1 MPWTLAFVLVV
12 FAPLAAINYYVWRKV
27 YSALCE
33 LTTWDRDRLRIV
45 SVGLHVWV
53 SLLPVVYIISYLI
66 LGRRAIPTFAGD
78 SFLIDFLF
86 SYPFWITLV
95 ILVQL
100 FLLFALLDVL
110 EIAMLRFV
118 PAVKQWF
125 RRRSSLIHASLVVI
139 ISFYSVVTIVRDT
152 WSVRVVEHK
161 VVLPPQFKPLHGFR
175 IAQIS
180 DVQEDGRTTAKD
192 LRRYVEKV
200 NSLHPDIVLFA
211 GDLITSGIHYIDSS
225 AEIMG
230 GLRSRFGTIA
240 AIGDHDRWSNKTMVV
255 EALGRGGIRII
266 EDSTVVLS
274 IDGARMAISVV
285 TYTYSQRPSKEKL
298 GSLPVGTDGAFRLF
312 LVHQPAESIVQ
323 FARQNGYNLLVAGHT
338 HGGGLALGIPGLFLF
353 APASFE
359 TNYVSGLFQV
369 DQMVVSVTNGL
380 GLTLSPIRFNAP
392 AEITILNLQ

>member
-1 MPWTLAFVLVV
+1 
-12 FAPLAAINYYVWRKV
+12 
-27 YSALCE
+27 
-33 LTTWDRDRLRIV
+33 
-45 SVGLHVWV
+45 
-53 SLLPVVYIISYLI
+53 
-66 LGRRAIPTFAGD
+66 
-78 SFLIDFLF
+78 
-86 SYPFWITLV
+86 
-95 ILVQL
+95 
-100 FLLFALLDVL
+100 
-110 EIAMLRFV
+110 
-118 PAVKQWF
+118 
-125 RRRSSLIHASLVVI
+125 
-139 ISFYSVVTIVRDT
+139 VVTIVRDT